1 LNSCLQTCRIS
12 QLNHL
17 NRVYMVPKGKTAR
30 YAILIAGISREAR
43 EMYKEFFAWAGWRV
57 MLAAESTSAFELVAA
72 EQPDVVAMSDRLRPR
87 NGLQLCEQLHA
98 DARTTHIPV
107 VMLTT
112 ATTTFD
118 RQRARAAGCAT
129 LLVPTLPRV
138 LLTEA
143 RRLIAR
149 AGRRKRRPATKRRR
163 YARVHAKRHLP
174 ARRSARC

>member
-1 LNSCLQTCRIS
+1 
-12 QLNHL
+12 
-17 NRVYMVPKGKTAR
+17 MVPSGKTAR
-30 YAILIAGISREAR
+30 YAILIADISREAR
-43 EMYKEFFAWAGWRV
+43 EMYQEFFAWAGWRV
-57 MLAAESTSAFELVAA
+57 TLAAESTSAFELVAA

-138 LLTEA
+138 LLTQA

-149 AGRRKRRPATKRRR
+149 AGRRKHRPATKRRR
-163 YARVHAKRHLP
+163 HARVHAKRHVP

>member
-1 LNSCLQTCRIS
+1 
-12 QLNHL
+12 
-17 NRVYMVPKGKTAR
+17 MVPSGKTAA

-43 EMYKEFFAWAGWRV
+43 EMYQEFFTWAGWRV
-57 MLAAESTSAFELVAA
+57 TLAAESTSAFELVAA

-107 VMLTT
+107 LMLTT

-149 AGRRKRRPATKRRR
+149 GTPEASRGDEATRSRACACEAAPARPAVRAMLTFENPGR
-163 YARVHAKRHLP
+163 
-174 ARRSARC
+174 

>member
-1 LNSCLQTCRIS
+1 
-12 QLNHL
+12 
-17 NRVYMVPKGKTAR
+17 MVPSGKTAR
-30 YAILIAGISREAR
+30 YAILIADISREAR
-43 EMYKEFFAWAGWRV
+43 EMYQEFFAWAGWRV
-57 MLAAESTSAFELVAA
+57 TLAAESTSAFELVAA

-112 ATTTFD
+112 AITTFD

-138 LLTEA
+138 LLTHA

-149 AGRRKRRPATKRRR
+149 AGRRKHRPATKRRR
-163 YARVHAKRHLP
+163 HARVHAKRHVL